1 MRLGKPRGGGG
12 TVTSRVT
19 PARHDLKGNQRHR
32 QKYGRGAPGNHP
44 GYAPLL
50 HADEYALDFCNYT
63 LRYPRLNSADYFDNT

>member
-1 MRLGKPRGGGG
+1 MRLNQRRRG

-44 GYAPLL
+44 GYAPFRSN
-50 HADEYALDFCNYT
+50 AYK
-63 LRYPRLNSADYFDNT
+63 RLIFVITSHSRGLYSTGYFDST